1 MLNKNDIKA
10 YACINKNSSI
20 RIKSTSGGMF
30 YELASLIIDEGG
42 EVCAAKF
49 DDDFQ
54 VRHTFCNNKNELL
67 DFLGSK
73 YAPSRLDGIYLKIK
87 EKLENGIKLMFV
99 GTPCQVNSLSMY
111 LNKKYENLILVDFIC
126 HGVPERKI
134 WNKYLQCLQKKGKI
148 KSISFRS
155 KDTGWNDYSFKV
167 EYSDGK
173 ELVEKRYDNAYL
185 QGFVHDLF
193 LREVCYHCK
202 NRGLNRNSD
211 ITLGDF
217 WGVEKQLPN
226 ILDDMGTSAVMI
238 NTCKGVGIFSKIS
251 YEFEVYPVRLEQIT
265 DENPSYYNNVKPH
278 KNRQKFMR
286 KVGRKKNI
294 KKWINRN
301 LRESFVIRTK
311 NKIKNMRGGC
321 GHFLGLS
328 K

>member
-1 MLNKNDIKA
+1 MSA
-10 YACINKNSSI
+10 
-20 RIKSTSGGMF
+20 
-30 YELASLIIDEGG
+30 E
-42 EVCAAKF
+42 
-49 DDDFQ
+49 
-54 VRHTFCNNKNELL
+54 
-67 DFLGSK
+67 
-73 YAPSRLDGIYLKIK
+73 
-87 EKLENGIKLMFV
+87 
-99 GTPCQVNSLSMY
+99 
-111 LNKKYENLILVDFIC
+111 
-126 HGVPERKI
+126 
-134 WNKYLQCLQKKGKI
+134 KGKN

-286 KVGRKKNI
+286 KMRKKKNN

-311 NKIKNMRGGC
+311 NKIKNIVKR
-321 GHFLGLS
+321 LLRLS
-328 K
+328 HI